1 MAKRIL
7 DPIMAPIRSYEVVAP
22 YKYDGHSRDISKK
35 IRPFVIKELDKK
47 LYSVFKYTTDK
58 KQFNKAMYRFY
69 RVVFPTAIE
78 TIAYIENKYQNIP
91 RSESYIETLVDYF
104 YQRMNMQVPSALK
117 FVKNQVERNEL
128 VDDGEFIRVEPDG
141 LLRDICDMRIVL
153 YEGKERIKFHG
164 KLPYF
169 NKNKNGYKTKRVWAG
184 NNYRYQIT
192 KFVALFWKVF
202 LIYQSVYTTYNL
214 FDIPEKEY
222 YYPVGEGY
230 ADRTDLTGND
240 YTTWVQTYDDK
251 ERKQDLGISI
261 ADIIFGKDVD
271 DPRLGLRYSDLLVR
285 VKNIDRS
292 ATRDELDD
300 IDEEPVIEDRK
311 IEKTE
316 VKPTQS
322 TQLTDEHN
330 PISSFDKVDQSTL
343 TSGKRTK
350 KSKDYVDLPNGII
363 KTETGNIVVTD
374 DSITFE

>member
-1 MAKRIL
+1 MSKRII

-22 YKYDGHSRDISKK
+22 YNYDGHSRDVSKK
-35 IRPFVIKELDKK
+35 IRPFIIKELDKK
-47 LYSVFKYTTDK
+47 LYTVFKDVTK
-58 KQFNKAMYRFY
+58 EKQFNKAMYRFY

-91 RSESYIETLVDYF
+91 RSESYIETLVSYF

-128 VDDGEFIRVEPDG
+128 VDDGEYIRVEPDG

-153 YEGKERIKFHG
+153 YEGKERIKLHG

-214 FDIPEKEY
+214 FDIPEEEY

-240 YTTWVQTYDDK
+240 YTTWVKTYDDK
-251 ERKQDLGISI
+251 KRKQDLGISI

-271 DPRLGLRYSDLLVR
+271 DPRLGLKYSDLLVR

-300 IDEEPVIEDRK
+300 IDEEPVVENRK

-316 VKPTQS
+316 VKPTKS
-322 TQLTDEHN
+322 NQLTDEHN
-330 PISSFDKVDQSTL
+330 PISSFDKVDQTTL
-343 TSGKRTK
+343 TSGKKPK
-350 KSKDYVDLPNGII
+350 KSKDYKDLPNGVIQ
-363 KTETGNIVVTD
+363 TENGSIVVTD
-374 DSITFE
+374 NSISFE

>member
-1 MAKRIL
+1 MSKRTI
-7 DPIMAPIRSYEVVAP
+7 DPIMAPIRSYEIVAP
-22 YKYDGHSRDISKK
+22 YHYNGHPKDINKK
-35 IRPFVIKELDKK
+35 IRPFIIEELDKK
-47 LYSVFKYTTDK
+47 LYTVFKDITER
-58 KQFNKAMYRFY
+58 KQFNKAMFRFY
-69 RVVFPTAIE
+69 RIVFPTAIE
-78 TIAYIENKYQNIP
+78 AIAHIENTYQKIP
-91 RSESYIETLVDYF
+91 RSESYIDTLVGYF

-117 FVKNQVERNEL
+117 YVKNQVEKNEL
-128 VDDGEFIRVEPDG
+128 VLDGDLIRIDPDG

-184 NNYRYQIT
+184 DNYRYQIT
-192 KFVALFWKVF
+192 KHVALFWKMF

-240 YTTWVQTYDDK
+240 YTTWMKTYDDK
-251 ERKQDLGISI
+251 ERKQDLGIGI

-271 DPRLGLRYSDLLVR
+271 DPRLGLKYSDLLIR

-292 ATRDELDD
+292 ATRDELDE
-300 IDEEPVIEDRK
+300 IEEEPVVEDRK

-322 TQLTDEHN
+322 AQLTDEHN

-343 TSGKRTK
+343 TSGKKSK
-350 KSKDYVDLPNGII
+350 KSKDYKDLPNGVIQ
-363 KTETGNIVVTD
+363 TENGSIVANGN
-374 DSITFE
+374 SISFE